1 MDKLPSLFISSSCP
15 EPESKERLAPQ
26 ATNRFFKTVF
36 SSTKFLEFL
45 VPRKRI
51 SLLSKVNFIQ
61 KFASNSALI
70 NCGTI
75 KSPFYICYYN
85 AFIRSRQR

>member
-1 MDKLPSLFISSSCP
+1 M
-15 EPESKERLAPQ
+15 
-26 ATNRFFKTVF
+26 
-36 SSTKFLEFL
+36 
-45 VPRKRI
+45 
-51 SLLSKVNFIQ
+51 SKVNFIR

-85 AFIRSRQR
+85 AFIRSRQREVYFQSLLWVEVK